1 MTMRRVLVTGGAGF
15 IGSHTA
21 AAFLGA
27 GWQAVVLDDLSSGRR
42 EHVAAGVQLVRG
54 DVRDVAD
61 VRAAIEGCEVV
72 VHLAAFTSVPESFE
86 RHAHC
91 FDVNV
96 QGTLTVLEA
105 ARQAGVQRVVL
116 ASSSAIYPDDAA
128 AALDEDVPP
137 QPGSPY
143 GISKLEGEH
152 LVEGFGRRGLGWIAL
167 RYFNVYGPR
176 QPADSAYAGV
186 VPIFVERAL
195 TKRPMPIHGTGEQT
209 RDFVSVVDVARAN
222 YLAATAGVTGVFNVG
237 SGRRTSV
244 LELADAV
251 EAAAGHHVGRE
262 FLPARSGDAMSSLA
276 STGRIMRDLGWRAG
290 VTLDEGLR
298 GTLAWRRGRVMT
310 EV

>member
-1 MTMRRVLVTGGAGF
+1 MTARRVLVTGGAGF

-21 AAFLGA
+21 AAFLAA
-27 GWQAVVLDDLSSGRR
+27 GWRVVVLDDLSSGRR
-42 EHVAAGVQLVRG
+42 DNVPAGARYARG
-54 DVRDVAD
+54 DVRDTRD
-61 VRAAIEGCEVV
+61 VRAAAEGCEVI

-105 ARQAGVQRVVL
+105 AREAGVERVVL
-116 ASSSAIYPDDAA
+116 ASSSAIYPDGAVE
-128 AALDEDVPP
+128 ALDEDETP
-137 QPGSPY
+137 QPSSPY

-152 LVEGFGRRGLGWIAL
+152 LLEGFGRRGLGWIAL
-167 RYFNVYGPR
+167 RYFNVYGPL

-186 VPIFVERAL
+186 VPVFVERAV
-195 TKRPMPIHGTGEQT
+195 TKQPLPIHGTGEQT

-222 YLAATAGVTGVFNVG
+222 YLAATASVTGIFNVG

-251 EAAAGHHVGRE
+251 QAAAGLRVGRE
-262 FLPARSGDAMSSLA
+262 FFPARSGDAMSSLA
-276 STGRIMRDLGWRAG
+276 NIERAMRDLGWRAEVG
-290 VTLDEGLR
+290 LEEGLR
-298 GTLAWRRGRVMT
+298 GTLAWWRGMVMT